1 MLKIALV
8 GVGGISGAHI
18 PAWLAMGDVE
28 LAALCDIR
36 PQQMEKYPNI
46 RHYTDFD
53 QMLEQE
59 KPDILDICLP
69 TFLHVEFALK
79 ALKRGIHVLC
89 EKPLS
94 LHEEEVAQ
102 VYDAAAQNNVKVM
115 AAQVIRFWPEY
126 VFLKDLCHSGH
137 YGRLLSGS
145 MSRLGAIPGKTWDNW
160 MHDEKRSGMVPYD
173 LHIHDLDFLVYALG
187 TPKKATSYRAKRPDQ
202 DYLSVVYEY
211 EDFFITAD
219 ASWFA
224 SPYPFRMSFR
234 FQFEEAIVAYE
245 DEALT
250 IYERNGKT
258 QNVFSAT
265 SGCGNEAEYTLPK
278 GNAFADEI
286 RYFVDCVKQNKP
298 VEQVTADSL
307 ETVIRLLSAI

>member
-28 LAALCDIR
+28 LVALCDIR

-59 KPDILDICLP
+59 QPDILDICLP

-94 LHEEEVAQ
+94 LHAEDVTLLYET
-102 VYDAAAQNNVKVM
+102 AAQNNVKVM

-126 VFLKDLCHSGH
+126 LYLKAAYNDGR
-137 YGRLLSGS
+137 YGKLLSAS

-160 MHDEKRSGMVPYD
+160 MHDEKRSGLVPYD
-173 LHIHDLDFLVYALG
+173 LHIHDLDFLVDTFGA
-187 TPKKATSYRAKRPDQ
+187 PKKSSANRAKRVDQ

-211 EDFFITAD
+211 EDFFVTVD

-234 FQFEEAIVAYE
+234 FQFEEAIIAYE
-245 DEALT
+245 NDVLT
-250 IYERNGKT
+250 VYERGGKVQT
-258 QNVFSAT
+258 VNSAAA
-265 SGCGNEAEYTLPK
+265 GCGNESEYTLPQS
-278 GNAFADEI
+278 NAYADEI
-286 RYFVDCVKQNKP
+286 RYFTDCVKNDLP
-298 VEQVTADSL
+298 VDRVTAESL
-307 ETVIRLLSAI
+307 ETVIEQLSLL